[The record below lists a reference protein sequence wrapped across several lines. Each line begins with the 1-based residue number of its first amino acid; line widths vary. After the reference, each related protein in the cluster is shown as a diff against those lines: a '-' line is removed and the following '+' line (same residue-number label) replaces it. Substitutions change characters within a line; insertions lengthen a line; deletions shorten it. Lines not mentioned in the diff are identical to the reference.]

1 MPSMTTSRLLKFFA
15 VLSLLSTLA
24 ALWLWYA
31 TGAPPTR
38 WLIRLSIASF
48 FAALVTSLIDVDTR
62 PRLMLRFLAALF
74 ALFALISLAAD
85 ISRPAIAGE
94 NFTATSLMQHLQAVA
109 PSFVAGLE
117 KSVSRSVGP
126 FFWDPI
132 LTSILG
138 LPASLLFLLLAIA
151 AGVAGRPRRRVQIF
165 VNDY

>member
-1 MPSMTTSRLLKFFA
+1 MTTSRLLKFFA

-151 AGVAGRPRRRVQIF
+151 AGVAGRPCRRVQIF

>member
-1 MPSMTTSRLLKFFA
+1 MTTSRLLKFFA
-15 VLSLLSTLA
+15 VLSLLSTFA

-48 FAALVTSLIDVDTR
+48 FAALVTSLVDVDTR

-94 NFTATSLMQHLQAVA
+94 SFTATSLMQHLQAVA

-151 AGVAGRPRRRVQIF
+151 AGIAGRPCRRVQIF

>member
-1 MPSMTTSRLLKFFA
+1 MTTSRLLKFFA

-31 TGAPPTR
+31 TGAPPPR
-38 WLIRLSIASF
+38 WLMRLSIASF
-48 FAALVTSLIDVDTR
+48 FAALVMSLVDVDTR

-94 NFTATSLMQHLQAVA
+94 SFTATSLMQHLQAVA

-151 AGVAGRPRRRVQIF
+151 AGVAGRPCRRVQIF

>member
-1 MPSMTTSRLLKFFA
+1 MTTSRLLKFFA

-38 WLIRLSIASF
+38 WLIRLSVVSF

-151 AGVAGRPRRRVQIF
+151 AGIAGRPRRRVHIF

>member
-1 MPSMTTSRLLKFFA
+1 MTTSRLLKFFA

-38 WLIRLSIASF
+38 RLIRLSIASF

>member
-1 MPSMTTSRLLKFFA
+1 MTTSRLLKFFA

-48 FAALVTSLIDVDTR
+48 FAALVISLIDVDTR

-151 AGVAGRPRRRVQIF
+151 AGVAGRPCRRVQIF

>member
-1 MPSMTTSRLLKFFA
+1 MTTSRLLKFFA

>member
-1 MPSMTTSRLLKFFA
+1 MTTSRLLKFFA

-48 FAALVTSLIDVDTR
+48 FAALVMSLVDVDTR

-94 NFTATSLMQHLQAVA
+94 SFTATSLMQHLQAVA

-151 AGVAGRPRRRVQIF
+151 AGVAGRPCRRVQIF

>member
-1 MPSMTTSRLLKFFA
+1 MTTSRLLKFFA
-15 VLSLLSTLA
+15 VLSLLSTFA

-151 AGVAGRPRRRVQIF
+151 AGVAGRPCRRVQLF

>member
-1 MPSMTTSRLLKFFA
+1 MTTSRLLKFFA
-15 VLSLLSTLA
+15 VLSLLSTFA

-94 NFTATSLMQHLQAVA
+94 DFTATSLMHHLQAVA
-109 PSFVAGLE
+109 PSFLAGLE
-117 KSVSRSVGP
+117 KSVSRSVDP
-126 FFWDPI
+126 FVWDPI

-151 AGVAGRPRRRVQIF
+151 AGIAGRPRRRVQIF

>member
-1 MPSMTTSRLLKFFA
+1 MTTSRLLKFFA

-48 FAALVTSLIDVDTR
+48 FAALVMSLVDVDTR

-94 NFTATSLMQHLQAVA
+94 SFTATSLMQHLQAVA

>member
-1 MPSMTTSRLLKFFA
+1 MTTSRLLKFFA

-48 FAALVTSLIDVDTR
+48 FAALVMSLVDIDTR

-151 AGVAGRPRRRVQIF
+151 AGIAGRPRRRVQIF

>member
-1 MPSMTTSRLLKFFA
+1 MTTSRLLKFFA

-48 FAALVTSLIDVDTR
+48 FAALVMSLVDVDTR

-151 AGVAGRPRRRVQIF
+151 AGVAGRPCRRVQIF

>member
-1 MPSMTTSRLLKFFA
+1 MTTSRLLKFFA
-15 VLSLLSTLA
+15 VMSLLSTFA

-151 AGVAGRPRRRVQIF
+151 AGIAGRPRRRVQIF